1 MSNSIGY
8 NSIVFSDEGYSDTDE
23 MWEDISKTLQIL
35 FRQGYKCE
43 IYDDDVNIIVINYEY
58 SDGMG
63 GPYLMWLTD
72 DEAELVQNFRDKEE
86 DKSTK

>member
-1 MSNSIGY
+1 MSMRCGGIFPRPCKY
-8 NSIVFSDEGYSDTDE
+8 FFTKV
-23 MWEDISKTLQIL
+23 ISA
-35 FRQGYKCE
+35 R
-43 IYDDDVNIIVINYEY
+43 YDDDVNIIVINYEY

-72 DEAELVQNFRDKEE
+72 DEVELVQNFRDKEE

>member
-72 DEAELVQNFRDKEE
+72 DEAELVQNFRDNEE

>member
-23 MWEDISKTLQIL
+23 MWKDISKTLQIL

-58 SDGMG
+58 SDGMD
-63 GPYLMWLTD
+63 GPYLTWLTE
-72 DEAELVQNFRDKEE
+72 DEVESIEQLRENAE
-86 DKSTK
+86 